1 MELYCIISITD
12 RIAAADV
19 LGICRDLGLSFTL
32 TNLGR
37 GTATSE
43 HLTLNNLEH
52 SEKAVVSVFAG
63 AAEMKRLI
71 HLAKAVMFMD
81 IP

>member
-12 RIAAADV
+12 RNAAADV

-43 HLTLNNLEH
+43 QLTLNNLEH
-52 SEKAVVSVFAG
+52 SEKAVVSVFVG
-63 AAEMKRLI
+63 AAEMLSLI
-71 HLAKAVMFMD
+71 H
-81 IP
+81 I